1 MPALDPITAFTN
13 AVEQRLRT
21 WFEKKTWEWH
31 IVPRQLTL
39 EEFKQIST
47 KTPLLAWAWTK
58 ITPAA
63 NAGRQF
69 TGEAEFTLTLVT
81 KNPTKGKARYLGD
94 SQGAG
99 LFPSVALAIAVL
111 HGWTVK
117 DHGTLLVTAVDQTYA
132 DGHNDHALSMASI
145 DLRATIAFGDF
156 LQAVEASPEFLSLRT
171 AWDADQAEDEP
182 TDTIE
187 LPQGAEPSGEPS

>member
-13 AVEQRLRT
+13 AVEERLRT
-21 WFEKKTWEWH
+21 WFLKKTWEWH

-39 EEFKQIST
+39 AEFKQIST

-81 KNPTKGKARYLGD
+81 KNPTKSRARYLGD
-94 SQGAG
+94 AQGAG
-99 LFPSVALAIAVL
+99 LFPSTALAVAVL
-111 HGWTVK
+111 HGWTLPG
-117 DHGTLLVTAVDQTYA
+117 HGTLLVTAVDQTYA
-132 DGHNDHALSMASI
+132 DGHDDYALSMASI
-145 DLRATIAFGDF
+145 DVKATIAFGDF
-156 LQAVEASPEFLSLRT
+156 LQAVQASPEFLSLAVT
-171 AWDADQAEDEP
+171 WDAEPAEDEP
-182 TDTIE
+182 TDIITP
-187 LPQGAEPSGEPS
+187 PQGA